1 MGVNPYSPQE
11 SPAEL
16 FNERTLLDGAIL
28 SAAAYGV
35 HFALYVLTTRLLL
48 SQLPFSS
55 PSPSSSSPLHRTP
68 RSPLSTHLKST
79 YVFLV
84 YTTCL
89 FILGTLFVVS
99 SSRVAQLTFIDDR
112 AYPGGP
118 GVWAEEQFSIP
129 INLLGNVCAILGTW
143 FADGLLVSHES

>member
-1 MGVNPYSPQE
+1 MRTSLNEYSPQE
-11 SPAEL
+11 TSAEL

-35 HFALYVLTTRLLL
+35 HFSLYILCTRALL
-48 SQLPFSS
+48 SQLSFSSSSTSPRS
-55 PSPSSSSPLHRTP
+55 PSPLSAHRT
-68 RSPLSTHLKST
+68 ST

-84 YTTCL
+84 YTSCL
-89 FILGTLFVVS
+89 FVLGTLFVVS

-112 AYPGGP
+112 DYPGGP

-143 FADGLLVSHES
+143 FADALLVSGVLLTI